1 MATVPEKTS
10 LENTLKYCF
19 LSKYEKEYGTVFL
32 KDCINKEISSELTF
46 NSVNILVNTRISSED
61 IANYRAGLL

>member
-1 MATVPEKTS
+1 MATVPEKNS

-46 NSVNILVNTRISSED
+46 NSVKILVDTRISSED
-61 IANYRAGLL
+61 IQRYRDGML

>member
-1 MATVPEKTS
+1 MYLYDHLCRK
-10 LENTLKYCF
+10 
-19 LSKYEKEYGTVFL
+19 YGTVFL

-61 IANYRAGLL
+61 IENYRAGLL